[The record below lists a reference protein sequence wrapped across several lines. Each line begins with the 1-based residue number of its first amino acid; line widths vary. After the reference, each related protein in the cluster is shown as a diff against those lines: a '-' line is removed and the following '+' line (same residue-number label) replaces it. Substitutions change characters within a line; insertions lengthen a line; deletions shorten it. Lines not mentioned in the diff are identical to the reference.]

1 MDWDVV
7 ACVLGEDV
15 ANLSMQS
22 CHLDGYRVARLPHE
36 DYPMLV
42 EHPHTSAPGQLLQ
55 GLTAKQLDRVI
66 FYEGE
71 EYEISPCEVRLASG
85 AMAKALFFSEGI
97 MPEPQMT
104 DWCFET
110 WRAQHK
116 AYLLRQ
122 SAAYMAWYGKLP
134 AAEADYYWQTY
145 TEDETLVTLKAAG

>member
-1 MDWDVV
+1 MTKRKHTISDDD
-7 ACVLGEDV
+7 ASFKCGPLTSQE
-15 ANLSMQS
+15 MQN
-22 CHLDGYRVARLPHE
+22 
-36 DYPMLV
+36 
-42 EHPHTSAPGQLLQ
+42 SAEMAQNNTNNP
-55 GLTAKQLDRVI
+55 
-66 FYEGE
+66 
-71 EYEISPCEVRLASG
+71 LASG

-145 TEDETLVTLKAAG
+145 TEDETLVTFKAAG